1 MTPSDV
7 EKVLVAHVLASR
19 ETAVEP
25 ETDLV
30 AQQIFDSIG
39 FIDLV
44 AWVEERF
51 GVSFAADEIEAA
63 FVTVAKI
70 AAAVVAKR
78 GI

>member
-1 MTPSDV
+1 MTDV
-7 EKVLVAHVLASR
+7 EQVLITHVLATR
-19 ETAVEP
+19 ETPVEP
-25 ETDLV
+25 DTDLV

-39 FIDLV
+39 FIDLL

-70 AAAVVAKR
+70 AAAVAAKR